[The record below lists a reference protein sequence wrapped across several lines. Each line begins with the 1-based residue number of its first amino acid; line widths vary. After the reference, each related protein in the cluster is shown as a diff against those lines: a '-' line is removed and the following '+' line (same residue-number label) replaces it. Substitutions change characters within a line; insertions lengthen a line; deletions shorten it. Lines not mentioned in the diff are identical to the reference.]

1 MLYSYVIIKT
11 EIKTIF
17 YYSINMDIIQ
27 QLPFP
32 DEICHKIVLYAF
44 KSPHTHLQEEIFKR
58 VVPTHIY
65 QKLVEKGGIEK
76 VNGYI
81 TKVCV
86 WDYGDEQLLDDDDLK
101 SLQFD
106 IKVLQGLQ
114 NLTEFHLMYT
124 GVTWDIQVLQ
134 GLPHLTK
141 FDLSETGVTG
151 DIQFLQGL
159 PNLTEFNL
167 NYTRVFGDIKVL
179 QGLQHLTVFHLDMTG
194 VTGDIQ
200 VLQGFHNLTEF
211 HLDGTGVT
219 GYIKVLQ
226 GFRNLTEFSLG
237 GTGVTGD
244 IKFLQGLQHLTTF
257 YLYSTDVF
265 GDEEAF
271 HEYRKSRGLEECVVM
286 R

>member
-1 MLYSYVIIKT
+1 
-11 EIKTIF
+11 
-17 YYSINMDIIQ
+17 MDIIQ

-86 WDYGDEQLLDDDDLK
+86 WDDENEQLLDYDDLE

-106 IKVLQGLQ
+106 IQVLQGLQHLTTFNLGYTGFTGDIQVLQGLQ
-114 NLTEFHLMYT
+114 NLTTFDLSDTDVT
-124 GVTWDIQVLQ
+124 GDIQVLQ
-134 GLPHLTK
+134 GLP
-141 FDLSETGVTG
+141 
-151 DIQFLQGL
+151 
-159 PNLTEFNL
+159 NLTRFFL
-167 NYTRVFGDIKVL
+167 NK
-179 QGLQHLTVFHLDMTG
+179 G

-200 VLQGFHNLTEF
+200 VLQELQNLTTF
-211 HLDGTGVT
+211 YLRNTGV
-219 GYIKVLQ
+219 K
-226 GFRNLTEFSLG
+226 
-237 GTGVTGD
+237 GD
-244 IKFLQGLQHLTTF
+244 IQVLQGLQHLTEF
-257 YLYSTDVF
+257 YLESTGVT

-271 HEYRKSRGLEECVVM
+271 HEYRKSRGLEECEVYM
-286 R
+286 